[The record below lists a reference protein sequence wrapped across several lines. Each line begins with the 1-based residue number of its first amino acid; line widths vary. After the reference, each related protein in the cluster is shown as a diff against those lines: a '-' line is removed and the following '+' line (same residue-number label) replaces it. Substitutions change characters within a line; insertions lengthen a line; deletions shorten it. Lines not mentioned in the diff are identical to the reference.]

1 MSIDSILLEFV
12 KANPGVGLYECADH
26 LREVSPESFL
36 RVPDPVKN
44 SRTKANNRLKSLFVR
59 GYLRRENPDGKKAVY
74 FIKED

>member
-1 MSIDSILLEFV
+1 MTIDDILLEFI

-26 LREVSPESFL
+26 LREVSPETVL
-36 RVPDPVKN
+36 RVLDPVQV
-44 SRTKANNRLKSLFVR
+44 SRKKANNRLKSLFVR